1 MAAKCQG
8 LIPASPSRR
17 RRIAASDQITSPAAN
32 SGPKACSCKAL
43 LKSPRRLAQVARVRK
58 QLGQGMPVRARSG
71 QLKPGNSGLPPLNHR

>member
-8 LIPASPSRR
+8 LIPVSPSRR
-17 RRIAASDQITSPAAN
+17 RRIAASDQITSPAAS

-58 QLGQGMPVRARSG
+58 QPGQGMPVSARSG
-71 QLKPGNSGLPPLNHR
+71 QLKPGNSG